1 MDLNNLIQIINKGKT
16 KFDIEIYLVGGA
28 VRDLLLGSNPTDL
41 DFVFIDKQDNIQQF
55 ISDTFNPNNIEKSQF
70 NTYKFQYQNYEIDF
84 AMSRKE
90 FYSKAAALPQIT
102 KGNLKEDQIRRDFTI
117 NSIYINVEN
126 FSVEKL
132 IEYTNG
138 TKDLKNKEI
147 KTLHKK
153 SFQDDPTRIFRAIRY
168 SERLNFKIHSETINE
183 INSHLKNIK
192 NLSGTRV
199 KNEIHKIIKEEK
211 VFEIIQE
218 CENYNIFKLLN
229 LPIVFPKEKPIW
241 GNTEYR
247 DFNHLISE
255 EKSIE
260 FKFTIF
266 LATFLNTASSSEIKN
281 ISYYWGIEKNIQKQW
296 EELSKANYE
305 LKMFDTNNG
314 SNSKLNQILI
324 NCNLQTCISFS
335 QHLDPVLNK
344 RIYDYWQTIR
354 NLKPQLSSS
363 EIIKI
368 GIAEGPQLGEVIQEL
383 YNQVI
388 DGKLKTKKDEI
399 EFVKKITNLD

>member
-1 MDLNNLIQIINKGKT
+1 MDLHNLIQIINKGKT

-41 DFVFIDKQDNIQQF
+41 DFVFIDEHDNIQQF
-55 ISDTFNPNNIEKSQF
+55 ISDTFNPNHVEKSQF

-84 AMSRKE
+84 VMSRKE
-90 FYSKAAALPQIT
+90 FYGQAAALPQIT

-126 FSVEKL
+126 FSTEKL

-199 KNEIHKIIKEEK
+199 KNEIHKIIKEK
-211 VFEIIQE
+211 KAFEIIQE
-218 CENYNIFKLLN
+218 CENYNIFRLLN
-229 LPIVFPKEKPIW
+229 LPIVFPKKKPIW

-305 LKMFDTNNG
+305 LKMFDAKNG

-363 EIIKI
+363 EIIKM
-368 GIAEGPQLGEVIQEL
+368 GIAEGPQLGEVIQKL
-383 YNQVI
+383 HNHVI
-388 DGKLKTKKDEI
+388 DEKLKTKKDEI
-399 EFVKKITNLD
+399 EFVKKITNLG